1 MTLELLF
8 KDELKGFYKS
18 KVMLV
23 LWVGLPILTIIMFY
37 GTGGNVEGMPMS
49 TLTAIVLGSV
59 GGVLSAAML
68 VSSII
73 VEKEK
78 HVYDLFLI
86 RPVKRRDIV
95 LSKFMSIYLCVAV
108 AGFIS
113 LSIGL
118 VIDSV
123 RFGGISSPILGATFN
138 ALLLALSMMAIA
150 CSAGVLIGFISSS
163 MLVGIILVIY
173 GANQLSV
180 MAALPSLLLPEQA
193 WLALIPG
200 VLLPVI
206 LLLVAMRV
214 FEKKEL

>member
-1 MTLELLF
+1 MTLSLLF
-8 KDELKGFYKS
+8 KDEFKGFYKS

-23 LWVGLPILTIIMFY
+23 LWIGLPILTIIMFY
-37 GTGGNVEGMPMS
+37 ATSGDAGGVPMS
-49 TLTAIVLGSV
+49 TLTAVVLGSI
-59 GGVLSAAML
+59 GGMLSAAML

-73 VEKEK
+73 SEKER

-95 LSKFMSIYLCVAV
+95 LSKFLSTYSCVAI

-113 LSIGL
+113 VSIGL
-118 VIDSV
+118 VIDSM
-123 RFGGISSPILGATFN
+123 RFGGISDPILGATFN
-138 ALLLALSMMAIA
+138 SLLLALSIMAIA
-150 CSAGVLIGFISSS
+150 CSAGVLIGVFSSS

-180 MAALPSLLLPEQA
+180 LAALPGILLPDQS
-193 WLALIPG
+193 WLTLIPG
-200 VLLPVI
+200 VLLPII
-206 LLLVAMRV
+206 LLMLAMRL

>member
-1 MTLELLF
+1 MTLALLF

-18 KVMLV
+18 KVMLA
-23 LWVGLPILTIIMFY
+23 LWVGLPILSIIMFY
-37 GTGGNVEGMPMS
+37 ASSGNVEGTPMS

-73 VEKEK
+73 SEKER

-95 LSKFMSIYLCVAV
+95 LSKFMSIYLCVAI

-118 VIDSV
+118 IIDSV
-123 RFGGISSPILGATFN
+123 RFGGISDPILGATFN
-138 ALLLALSMMAIA
+138 SLLLALSMMAIA
-150 CSAGVLIGFISSS
+150 CSAGVLIGFFSSS

-180 MAALPSLLLPEQA
+180 MAALPGLLLPEQS
-193 WLALIPG
+193 WLTLIPG
-200 VLLPVI
+200 ILLPII
-206 LLLVAMRV
+206 LLLLAMRL